1 MPVMRTAVI
10 AAIAGA
16 LVACGQKPAPPQ
28 GHAQKTMPEHAGTH
42 GHDPEASKEKAYHAQ
57 EHEEEALAYSDH
69 RGRGHHKHHRFT
81 DAAEWSKQFDS
92 PERAAWQKPDEV
104 VAALKLTPAM
114 TVADLG
120 AGTGYFTV
128 RLAKA
133 VPQGKVVAND
143 LEPDMVKWIGE
154 RAAKE
159 GLANVVTVEGA
170 AADPKLPEG
179 LDVAVMVD
187 TYHHIEEPSKF
198 FGKVRDA
205 LKPGGSLVIVDFKK
219 DAPDDAPGP
228 PAAMRV
234 EDAIVAA
241 HLEKLGFSHER
252 TDRELLPYQYLV
264 FMRKPG

>member
-1 MPVMRTAVI
+1 MRNAVI

-16 LVACGQKPAPPQ
+16 LLGCGQTPTPPA
-28 GHAQKTMPEHAGTH
+28 GHAPKSMPEKTGSH
-42 GHDPEASKEKAYHAQ
+42 GHDEEARKERAYHAQ
-57 EHEEEALAYSDH
+57 EHEEEAEALASADH

-81 DAAEWSKQFDS
+81 NAAEWTAQFDS

-128 RLAKA
+128 LLARA

-154 RAAKE
+154 RAVKE
-159 GLANVVTVEGA
+159 GLGNVVTVAGA
-170 AADPKLPEG
+170 ATDPKLPEG
-179 LDVAVMVD
+179 LDVALMVD
-187 TYHHIEEPSKF
+187 TYHHIDEPSQF

-205 LKPGGSLVIVDFKK
+205 LKPGGLLVIVDFKK
-219 DAPDDAPGP
+219 DAPEDAPGP

-234 EDAIVAA
+234 DDAIVAA
-241 HLEKLGFSHER
+241 HLQKLGFTHER